1 MFFPKYYSCY
11 MGKLWEMVRD
21 REMWHAS
28 VHEVAKSQTW
38 LSDWTKTTVPIIRE
52 SRSRMKSCGR
62 VTRKAASYL
71 SSCFIFLSNRYG
83 LFTFLSMG
91 APNDSGPFILQ
102 YTFRS
107 ISYPKMSET
116 YTGGS
121 EALSEREVWNGYMNL
136 WFGILGSH
144 VPISTLPSKCH
155 EIMEDVLQF
164 LSLMFLISKMS
175 FAICNEN
182 TTA

>member
-21 REMWHAS
+21 REVWHAA

-38 LSDWTKTTVPIIRE
+38 LSNWTKTTIPIIRE

-62 VTRKAASYL
+62 VTRKAASFL
-71 SSCFIFLSNRYG
+71 SSCFIFLSNRYW
-83 LFTFLSMG
+83 LFTFLITG
-91 APNDSGPFILQ
+91 APNDSGLFIFQ

-107 ISYPKMSET
+107 ISYPKMSDT
-116 YTGGS
+116 CTSGS

-136 WFGILGSH
+136 WFRVLGSH

-155 EIMEDVLQF
+155 EIMEECFTVSESYVSYF
-164 LSLMFLISKMS
+164 
-175 FAICNEN
+175 
-182 TTA
+182 